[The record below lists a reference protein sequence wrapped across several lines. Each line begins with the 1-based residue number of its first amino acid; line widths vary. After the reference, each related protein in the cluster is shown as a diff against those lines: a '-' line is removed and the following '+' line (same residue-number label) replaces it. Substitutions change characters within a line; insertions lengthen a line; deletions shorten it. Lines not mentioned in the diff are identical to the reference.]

1 LGIFPDS
8 LKFETFIFAVAMA
21 NEKNE
26 AIFTPIGRENGE
38 ANGVQKSVDLPDV
51 TEKKHKDLGLSD
63 EEVVEMFRQMYLQ
76 RRFEERAMQMYQKGK
91 FGGFLHLYIGQ
102 EAVSTGTV
110 FALNGDDDIIT
121 AYRDHGWG
129 LVRGVSAKEGMA
141 ELFGKATG
149 CSKGKG
155 GSMHFANTENHFWGG
170 YGIVGGHIPIG
181 GGIAFA
187 NKYQQNDRI
196 TACFLGDGAVDQGS
210 LHETLNMS
218 QLWKLPCMY
227 VVENNGY
234 SMGTSTHRHTVGE
247 IVDRAKGYGMK
258 SALLNGMDVFTVYEK
273 IKEIAEDIRETMEP
287 YFVEIRTYRYRGH
300 SMSDPGK
307 YRTKEELEEYKKT
320 DPIERMK
327 SYLKDEKLLKEE
339 EIEKIEEEIEDE
351 VMEAIDFAEESPFPE
366 DEALFEDMYSG
377 TPYFHDRKK

>member
-1 LGIFPDS
+1 
-8 LKFETFIFAVAMA
+8 MA
-21 NEKNE
+21 KKKKE
-26 AIFTPIGRENGE
+26 AIFTPIGRNNGKGDAVE
-38 ANGVQKSVDLPDV
+38 QSVDLPDP
-51 TEKKHKDLGLSD
+51 TDKKHGDLGLSD
-63 EEVVEMFRQMYLQ
+63 EDVIEMFKLIFLQ

-110 FALNGDDDIIT
+110 FALNDDDDIIT

-155 GSMHFANTENHFWGG
+155 GSMHFANTEQHFWGG

-187 NKYQQNDRI
+187 NKYQENNRV
-196 TACFLGDGAVDQGS
+196 TACFFGDGAVDQGV

-218 QLWKLPCMY
+218 QLWKLPCIY

-234 SMGTSTHRHTVGE
+234 SMGTAARRHTVAE

-258 SALLNGMDVFTVYEK
+258 SALFNGMDPLTVYENMT
-273 IKEIAEDIRETMEP
+273 EIAKDVRENGEP

-307 YRTKEELEEYKKT
+307 YRSKEELEHYQNT
-320 DPIERMK
+320 DPVERMK
-327 SYLKDEKLLKEE
+327 SYLLDEKILKEDDIK
-339 EIEKIEEEIEDE
+339 EIQDKIEDE
-351 VMEAIDFAEESPFPE
+351 VKEAIDFAEESDFPE
-366 DEALFEDMYSG
+366 DEALFEDMYTG
-377 TPYFHDRKK
+377 PAYFHDKS